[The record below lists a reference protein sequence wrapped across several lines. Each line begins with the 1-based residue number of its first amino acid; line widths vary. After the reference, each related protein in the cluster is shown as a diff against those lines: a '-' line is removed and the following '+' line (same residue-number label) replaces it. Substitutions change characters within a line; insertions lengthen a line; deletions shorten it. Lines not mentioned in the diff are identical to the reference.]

1 MELVREYLERLPKEI
16 LELIYL
22 VSDTAEDL
30 GCKVYLVGG
39 FVRDLIL
46 GVKNFDLDV
55 VVEGD
60 GIEFAGKLAEK
71 LNKRF
76 VYHKRFGTATVGDKE
91 FKIDIASARKE
102 TYEYPASLPKVSFG
116 KISDDLARRD
126 FTINAMAIDISKA
139 NFGRLVDQ
147 FNGKKDLEKRLI
159 RILHDLSFSD
169 DPTRILRAIR
179 FKERFNF
186 KFEKKTLRLLKEA
199 VKENFLERVNPHRLR
214 DELILIL
221 KETHPLRC
229 IYRIKRIC
237 GFKFIHPE
245 LALKDLGFLK
255 KTEKMISWFKK
266 NLPRERELDSWL
278 IYLIGLLDTLEK
290 KQIIFVLRSF
300 AFRKGERKRVIS
312 YKERIDSVIK
322 KLKEKVLSPHQIF
335 KILEPLSYEVIVSV
349 LAKTSQKVVIKRIE
363 DFLKVYNKTKISV
376 RGSDLKDLGVIPG
389 PEFKRIL
396 RQTLYRKI
404 NGMIKTKE
412 EEIQFLRSKIK

>member
-1 MELVREYLERLPKEI
+1 MESVREYLERLPKEI
-16 LELIYL
+16 LEPIYL

-30 GCKVYLVGG
+30 GCRVYLVGG

-71 LNKRF
+71 LNKKLI
-76 VYHKRFGTATVGDKE
+76 YHKRFGTATVGDKE
-91 FKIDIASARKE
+91 FKIDIASARRE

-116 KISDDLARRD
+116 KISDDLTRRD
-126 FTINAMAIDISKA
+126 FSINAMAVDISKVS
-139 NFGRLVDQ
+139 FGRLVDQ
-147 FNGKKDLEKRLI
+147 FNGKRDLEKGLI
-159 RILHDLSFSD
+159 RVLHNLSFFD

-186 KFEKKTLRLLKEA
+186 KFEKKTLRLLKKA
-199 VKENFLERVNPHRLR
+199 VKENLLEKVNPHRLR

-221 KETHPLRC
+221 KESHPLRC

-245 LALKDLGFLK
+245 LALEDLGFLK
-255 KTEKMISWFKK
+255 KIEKMILWFKK
-266 NLPRERELDSWL
+266 NLSRERELDSWL
-278 IYLIGLLDTLEK
+278 IYLIGLLDTLDK
-290 KQIIFVLRSF
+290 KQTIYVLRSF

-322 KLKEKVLSPHQIF
+322 KLKEKALSPHQIF

-349 LAKTSQKVVIKRIE
+349 LAKTDQKVVIRRIE
-363 DFLKVYNKTKISV
+363 DFLKIYNKIKISV
-376 RGSDLKDLGVIPG
+376 RGSDLKNLGVKPG

-404 NGMIKTKE
+404 NGVIKTKE
-412 EEIQFLRSKIK
+412 EEVQFLRSRIK